1 MKVAFTKFISKE
13 SILILDGKT
22 KYEVLDALITEAA
35 IQSKIDRDT
44 ISRLTWHRE
53 KMMTTGVGF
62 SLAMPHIRINEI
74 PDPVVLIGI
83 CQNPIE
89 DYESQD
95 ELPIRV
101 IVFIVA
107 PDQNQE
113 MYLQLLGSIS
123 RKLRH
128 PEIIQELIDNI
139 TRPST
144 IIRILKRRENNQ
156 TDTEED

>member
-13 SILILDGKT
+13 SIFILDGKN
-22 KYEVLDALITEAA
+22 KYEVLNALITQAA
-35 IQSKIDRDT
+35 NQSKIDRDT
-44 ISRLTWHRE
+44 VSRLTWHRE

-74 PDPVVLIGI
+74 PDPVVLIGV
-83 CQNPIE
+83 CKNPIK

-95 ELPIRV
+95 DNPVRV
-101 IVFIVA
+101 IVFIIA
-107 PDQNQE
+107 PDKNQE
-113 MYLQLLGSIS
+113 AYLQLLGSIS

-128 PEIIQELIDNI
+128 PEIIQEIIDNI

-144 IIRILKRRENNQ
+144 ILRILKKRSPED
-156 TDTEED
+156 TDSE

>member
-1 MKVAFTKFISKE
+1 MKVTFTKFITKE
-13 SILILDGKT
+13 SIFILEGKN
-22 KYEVLDALITEAA
+22 KYEILESLITKAA
-35 IQSKIDRDT
+35 KQSKIDRDT
-44 ISRLTWHRE
+44 IARLTWHRE

-62 SLAMPHIRINEI
+62 SLALPHIRINEI
-74 PDPVVLIGI
+74 PEPVILVGI

-95 ELPIRV
+95 DQPIRV
-101 IVFIVA
+101 VIFIVA

-128 PEIIQELIDNI
+128 ADIINELVENI
-139 TRPST
+139 TRPSK
-144 IIRILKRRENNQ
+144 IIRILKRRP
-156 TDTEED
+156 DSKDED

>member
-1 MKVAFTKFISKE
+1 MKMSFTKFISKE
-13 SILILDGKT
+13 SIFILEGST
-22 KYEVLDALITEAA
+22 KYEVLNALITEAA
-35 IQSKIDRDT
+35 AQSKIDRDT

-74 PDPVVLIGI
+74 PEPVVLVGI
-83 CQNPIE
+83 CKEPVE

-95 ELPIRV
+95 EKPIRV

-113 MYLQLLGSIS
+113 AYLQLLGSIS

-128 PEIIQELIDNI
+128 PGIIQELIDNV

-144 IIRILKRRENNQ
+144 ILRILKRRPSEVQENK
-156 TDTEED
+156 

>member
-1 MKVAFTKFISKE
+1 MKVTFTKFISKE
-13 SILILDGKT
+13 SIFILDGKN
-22 KYEVLDALITEAA
+22 KYEVIESLITEAA
-35 IQSKIDRDT
+35 KQSKIDRDT

-62 SLAMPHIRINEI
+62 SLALPHIRINEI
-74 PDPVVLIGI
+74 PEPVVLIGI
-83 CQNPIE
+83 CKNPIE

-95 ELPIRV
+95 EQPIRV
-101 IVFIVA
+101 IIFIVA

-128 PEIIQELIDNI
+128 QGIINELIDNI
-139 TRPST
+139 TRPSK
-144 IIRILKRRENNQ
+144 ILRILKRRQ
-156 TDTEED
+156 TETEDSE

>member
-1 MKVAFTKFISKE
+1 MKVTFTKYISKE
-13 SILILDGKT
+13 SIFILEGT
-22 KYEVLDALITEAA
+22 NKYEILESLITEAA
-35 IQSKIDRDT
+35 KQSKIDRDT
-44 ISRLTWHRE
+44 IARLTWHRE

-62 SLAMPHIRINEI
+62 SLALPHIRINEI
-74 PDPVVLIGI
+74 PDPVVLVGI

-95 ELPIRV
+95 EQPIRV

-128 PEIIQELIDNI
+128 PEIINELIDNI
-139 TRPST
+139 TRPSK
-144 IIRILKRRENNQ
+144 ILRILKSRQ
-156 TDTEED
+156 KTEEEAE

>member
-22 KYEVLDALITEAA
+22 KFEVLDALITEAA

-74 PDPVVLIGI
+74 PDPIVLVGI
-83 CQNPIE
+83 CENPIE

-95 ELPIRV
+95 EQPIRV

-144 IIRILKRRENNQ
+144 VIRILKRRENSLK
-156 TDTEED
+156 DSEE

>member
-1 MKVAFTKFISKE
+1 MKVTFTKFITKE
-13 SILILDGKT
+13 SIFILEGKN
-22 KYEVLDALITEAA
+22 KYEILESLITKAA
-35 IQSKIDRDT
+35 KQSKIDRDT
-44 ISRLTWHRE
+44 IARLTWHRE

-62 SLAMPHIRINEI
+62 SLALPHIRINEI
-74 PDPVVLIGI
+74 PEPVILVGI

-95 ELPIRV
+95 DLPIRV
-101 IVFIVA
+101 VIFIVA

-128 PEIIQELIDNI
+128 ADIINELVENI
-139 TRPST
+139 TRPSK
-144 IIRILKRRENNQ
+144 IIRILKRRPGSK
-156 TDTEED
+156 DED

>member
-1 MKVAFTKFISKE
+1 MKVTFTKFITKE
-13 SILILDGKT
+13 SIFILEGKN
-22 KYEVLDALITEAA
+22 KYEILESLITEAA
-35 IQSKIDRDT
+35 KQSKIDRDT
-44 ISRLTWHRE
+44 IARLTWHRE

-62 SLAMPHIRINEI
+62 SLALPHIRINEI
-74 PDPVVLIGI
+74 PEPVILVGI

-95 ELPIRV
+95 DQPIRV
-101 IVFIVA
+101 VIFIVA

-128 PEIIQELIDNI
+128 ADIINELVENI
-139 TRPST
+139 TRPSK
-144 IIRILKRRENNQ
+144 IIRILKRRP
-156 TDTEED
+156 DSKDED

>member
-95 ELPIRV
+95 EQPIRV

>member
-13 SILILDGKT
+13 SVLILDGKT